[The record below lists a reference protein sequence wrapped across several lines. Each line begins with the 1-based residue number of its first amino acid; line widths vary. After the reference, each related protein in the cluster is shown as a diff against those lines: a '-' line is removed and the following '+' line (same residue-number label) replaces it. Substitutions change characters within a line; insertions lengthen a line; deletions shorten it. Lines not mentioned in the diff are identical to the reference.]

1 MPISRR
7 YSPEFAPGE
16 TCSIGLDFSPIIP
29 PGVGIESGSLSV
41 QTNTQPPQDA
51 SLDFTIGPVEV
62 RGRAIY
68 AMISG
73 GVGGRDYQLRWVAQD
88 SEGNIWPRTALMLC
102 ADTS

>member
-16 TCSIGLDFSPIIP
+16 ACSIGLDFSPIIP
-29 PGVGIESGSLSV
+29 PGVGIESGTLSV
-41 QTNTQPPQDA
+41 FTNTQPPQDA
-51 SLDFTIGPVEV
+51 STDFTISPVEV

-73 GVGGRDYQLRWVAQD
+73 GLSGRDYALRWTATD
-88 SEGNIWPRTALMLC
+88 TEGNVWPRTALMLC